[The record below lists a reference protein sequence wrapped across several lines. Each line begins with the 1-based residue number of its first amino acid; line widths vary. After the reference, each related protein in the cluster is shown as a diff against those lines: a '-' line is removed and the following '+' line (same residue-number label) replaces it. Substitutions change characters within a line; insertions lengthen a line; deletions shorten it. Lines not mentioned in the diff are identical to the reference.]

1 MLKKLKLSGF
11 FLMIVLSL
19 SCSPNAKG
27 TAGTAVK
34 KAKEVKEA
42 KELKKISDSLTI
54 ASANPVLDDRASFI
68 SGVEGGKTECL
79 LKLNS
84 SKKWNLYAKDL
95 DSLFSHTN
103 SFRIK
108 KMKSWAD
115 SELIYN
121 QNVTTVFYP
130 FSGPDF
136 LTADIFYP
144 DADQYIMIGLEP
156 IGYIPDICKMHPD
169 SVTSYLNTINN
180 SLKDIFKR
188 SYFITMTMGSDL
200 KKTKANGCTPLISL
214 FIKRTGHQI
223 LSIQRIGVDS
233 LGKLQVFD
241 SMKYRKSTVPGVKID
256 FLSLSKKK
264 VQSVYYFRT
273 DISDKGLAK
282 YPGFKI
288 YMSHLPQSFSYLKAA
303 SYLMHSN
310 EFKMIRNIIFDVS
323 ATILQDDSGIAY
335 KYFDKTKWDI
345 RLYGKYQKPGTEF
358 SYISEPDLEKAYK
371 SAKYRPLSY
380 TIGYNWRAGN
390 SNMLYAIKIKPVAK
404 K

>member
-11 FLMIVLSL
+11 FLMIVLAL
-19 SCSPNAKG
+19 SCGQNPK
-27 TAGTAVK
+27 VK
-34 KAKEVKEA
+34 EVKDVKEVKEV
-42 KELKKISDSLTI
+42 KEVIKTSDSLTI
-54 ASANPVLDDRASFI
+54 AAANTILDDQASFI
-68 SGVEGGKTECL
+68 SGMASGKTECL

-108 KMKSWAD
+108 KMRNWAD
-115 SELIYN
+115 SELVSN
-121 QNVTTVFYP
+121 QSVTTVFYP

-144 DADQYIMIGLEP
+144 DADQYIMIGMEP
-156 IGYIPDICKMHPD
+156 IGYIPDICKMQPD
-169 SVTSYLNTINN
+169 SATSYLNTINN
-180 SLKDIFKR
+180 ALKDIFKR

-200 KKTKANGCTPLISL
+200 RKTKANGTTPLISL

-223 LSIQRIGVDS
+223 LSIHRIGVDS
-233 LGKLQVFD
+233 LGKLQIFD
-241 SMKYRKSTVPGVKID
+241 SLKYKKSTVPGIKID
-256 FLSLSKKK
+256 FLSLSKNK
-264 VQSVYYFRT
+264 VQSVFYFRT

-282 YPGFKI
+282 YPGFKT
-288 YMSHLPQSFSYLKAA
+288 YMSQLPQSFSYLKAA

-310 EFKMIRNIIFDVS
+310 EFKIIRDVIFDIS
-323 ATILQDDSGIAY
+323 ITILQDDSGIAY

-358 SYISEPDLEKAYK
+358 SYISEPDLQKAYSK
-371 SAKYRPLSY
+371 AKYRPLSY